1 MEIFFCIF
9 RDQPLP
15 LELEKIRT
23 VILNHSSS
31 LAILQ
36 SSLSKANLQNKVAN
50 GQDNICFTED
60 SESAKR
66 PLTSESLIETDGTNK
81 REDIVQIGANKKEGI
96 VEIGANKKEDIVEI
110 HTENN
115 SNRNFIQK
123 DSAVKVKQNLDAN
136 SPTDEVKKFQL

>member
-1 MEIFFCIF
+1 
-9 RDQPLP
+9 
-15 LELEKIRT
+15 

-36 SSLSKANLQNKVAN
+36 SSLSKANLQNKVTN
-50 GQDNICFTED
+50 GQENICFTEHR
-60 SESAKR
+60 ENAKR
-66 PLTSESLIETDGTNK
+66 PLTSESLIETDGSNK
-81 REDIVQIGANKKEGI
+81 KEDRVQIGANKNEDI
-96 VEIGANKKEDIVEI
+96 VEFGANKKEDIVEI

-136 SPTDEVKKFQL
+136 SPTNEVNISNFKS

>member
-1 MEIFFCIF
+1 M
-9 RDQPLP
+9 
-15 LELEKIRT
+15 
-23 VILNHSSS
+23 ILNHSSS

-36 SSLSKANLQNKVAN
+36 SSLSKANLQNKVTN

-66 PLTSESLIETDGTNK
+66 PLTSESLIETDGSNK
-81 REDIVQIGANKKEGI
+81 KENVMEFGANKKEDVVEIGANKKEYM
-96 VEIGANKKEDIVEI
+96 VEMGANKKEDIVEI

-123 DSAVKVKQNLDAN
+123 DSAVKVKQNLNAN
-136 SPTDEVKKFQL
+136 TPIVEVKKIQL